1 MEMRVKS
8 MFGRKRKMEN
18 NLPELKNDGG
28 ANAHNVKTVGKD
40 VSEYLDSME

>member
-28 ANAHNVKTVGKD
+28 AHPHKPV
-40 VSEYLDSME
+40 